1 MAEEEV
7 RVVAD
12 VNALVDGVCTNLR
25 RSSRDLAPQFAPTLD
40 VPGRFLDAFLKNS
53 PASLWVSPHI
63 LNKTAEILQEPWP
76 QGVGFSKRVADNFA
90 EMLGIIA
97 RRSGG
102 GMVTPDPSV
111 VELADWEDNL
121 VLGTA
126 VAAGPGLIVGSD
138 AVFQL
143 EAQARHIQ
151 MVQPMRFVKA
161 MERVQ
166 TVALKEARAQLFPRG
181 AGHGGI
187 KPPGA

>member
-1 MAEEEV
+1 MVDESV

-25 RSSRDLAPQFAPTLD
+25 RDPRDRAPEFAPTLEA
-40 VPGRFLDAFLKNS
+40 PGRFLDAFLKNS

-76 QGVGFSKRVADNFA
+76 SGIGFSKRVADNFV
-90 EMLGIIA
+90 EMLAIIA

-102 GMVTPDPSV
+102 GLVTPDPSV

-126 VAAGPGLIVGSD
+126 VAAGAGLIVGSD
-138 AVFQL
+138 AVFQV
-143 EAQARHIQ
+143 EAQARHIE
-151 MVQPMRFVKA
+151 MVQPLRFVKA

-166 TVALKEARAQLFPRG
+166 LVALREAQAQLFPRSP
-181 AGHGGI
+181 GHRGV
-187 KPPGA
+187 KPPGG